1 LYVSKKINHSYY
13 NRLIIYFSVR
23 GLGIGRGN
31 NNPVKRKAEQQLI
44 QPVTK
49 ANSSDDAVS
58 VCSINSSI
66 DDTIFDTLR

>member
-1 LYVSKKINHSYY
+1 MKGQGV
-13 NRLIIYFSVR
+13 
-23 GLGIGRGN
+23 GRGN
-31 NNPVKRKAEQQLI
+31 NNPKKRRAAQELI
-44 QPVTK
+44 QPLTK

>member
-1 LYVSKKINHSYY
+1 M
-13 NRLIIYFSVR
+13 R

-31 NNPVKRKAEQQLI
+31 NNPNKRRAEQQLI

-49 ANSSDDAVS
+49 ANSSDDTVS